1 MYTNGRSL
9 QISHMPSI
17 LTHEQVPFWITA
29 TVVDI
34 VIDVTLIILSA
45 HLVWR
50 LRLDYRQ
57 KTIATSIFSL
67 RILYDYPSIHIQH
80 CS

>member
-1 MYTNGRSL
+1 M
-9 QISHMPSI
+9 
-17 LTHEQVPFWITA
+17 LTIYQVPFWITT

-45 HLVWR
+45 HMVWT

-57 KTIATSIFSL
+57 KVLATLTLSL
-67 RILYDYPSIHIQH
+67 RLL
-80 CS
+80 